1 MESRCVVIH
10 SVFRNIQMN
19 TRICCRSIKRII
31 AMATIATFTACSG
44 ESNDQSTGAS
54 GTGGS
59 SNQSGTGGGASG
71 AGVQLTGLDREAHD
85 FMAAKIDQ
93 HWLKT
98 ADGWTT
104 QYEKLNLAG
113 EVMPGQPDALYW
125 QLRNISFSVHPR
137 TVSESQRLN
146 GSDYR
151 GEVSFASTST
161 RNFNLK
167 DVGLGPVG
175 WAPWED
181 YVIGTIAI
189 ERRNGKWITSETDLF
204 TWIKPKADELA
215 AAK

>member
-1 MESRCVVIH
+1 MNIRTSRR
-10 SVFRNIQMN
+10 FLKFM
-19 TRICCRSIKRII
+19 I
-31 AMATIATFTACSG
+31 AMATIATLSACSG
-44 ESNDQSTGAS
+44 ESNDQSAGA
-54 GTGGS
+54 GGAGGS
-59 SNQSGTGGGASG
+59 SNQSGTSGGGSGGGAVG
-71 AGVQLTGLDREAHD
+71 AQLTGLDREAYD

-137 TVSESQRLN
+137 TLSETQRLN

-189 ERRNGKWITSETDLF
+189 ERRNGKWIISETDLF